1 MESISMSDS
10 WFVNVQGRAYGPYS
24 AEQMQGFAAEGR
36 LAAHSLVTRA
46 GDTEFRAAADEP
58 ELAALFPAPAPVA
71 EPVRVAEPA
80 AFGRNDTDGDPD
92 ERSHFVIIADMKSR
106 SVQGLEEEIYNLG
119 PAFPLLPQVWLLT
132 TEQPVNVVR
141 NLLVQK
147 LGKLDV
153 LFVVDATHNR
163 AAWFNFGPEADT
175 RIRRIWAKPPDAAK
189 LQPSA

>member
-1 MESISMSDS
+1 MSDT

-46 GDTEFRAAADEP
+46 GETEFRAASDEP
-58 ELAALFPAPAPVA
+58 ELATLFQAAAPAAAQPARAA
-71 EPVRVAEPA
+71 EPS
-80 AFGRNDTDGDPD
+80 AFGRNDTDGNSTD
-92 ERSHFVIIADMKSR
+92 RSHFVIIADMKSR
-106 SVQGLEEEIYNLG
+106 SLQGLEEEIYNLG

-153 LFVVDATHNR
+153 LFVVDASHNK

-175 RIRRIWAKPPDAAK
+175 RVRRMWSRTPEGARKAG
-189 LQPSA
+189 